1 MKKYTLVQTNKFIS
15 EYTQVIKYIKFEL
28 HNVSAAANLRNEVFE
43 ALKNIEIMPEAFSKI
58 EIRTNK
64 KHILRWYQCKNYT
77 IFYEF
82 VDDTVILYSFLYS
95 NSDTKNHLKELL
107 DE

>member
-15 EYTQVIKYIKFEL
+15 EYTQVIKYIKLEL
-28 HNVSAAANLRNEVFE
+28 NNVSAAENLKNELFE

-64 KHILRWYQCKNYT
+64 KHILRWYQCKKYT

-82 VDDTVILYSFLYS
+82 VGDIVILYSFLYS
-95 NSDTKNHLKELL
+95 KSDTKNHLKELFG
-107 DE
+107 E